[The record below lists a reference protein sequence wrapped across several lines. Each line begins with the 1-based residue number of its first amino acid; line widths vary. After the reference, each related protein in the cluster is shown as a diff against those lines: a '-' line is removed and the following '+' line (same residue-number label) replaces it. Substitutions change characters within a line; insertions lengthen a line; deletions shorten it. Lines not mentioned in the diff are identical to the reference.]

1 MAENPICCRL
11 DSICEEHILKAVGE
25 KNFKDGDT
33 IELVNIGNVQQG
45 IKSQFDLFK
54 NGLVPEENLLLA
66 IKWMARNGHILI
78 NGEPPIYLIAD
89 K

>member
-1 MAENPICCRL
+1 MTDKDICCKL
-11 DSICEEHILKAVGE
+11 DSICKDHMLKALGE
-25 KNFKDGDT
+25 KNLENSTK
-33 IELVNIGNVQQG
+33 IELVDIGNVQQG

-78 NGEPPIYLIAD
+78 NGELPVYLIAD